1 MKKIRLTER
10 ELINLIKKTIIK
22 EEEVEVMGVESTNYD
37 EQFKTL
43 NAKLDKIVS
52 FVEYEQKNKMRH
64 W

>member
-22 EEEVEVMGVESTNYD
+22 EQEEVVGVEPTNYD
-37 EQFKTL
+37 EQFAKI
-43 NAKLDKIVS
+43 NEKLDKIVG